1 MNSFKFAAVVAA
13 GILAAAVPAFSAS
26 GESGQGQAVVTVLAK
41 GNREAVP
48 TIQPQDLQVK
58 INGKLSSVTRWDA
71 LHSEKD
77 PLELVILIDGS
88 ARSSLGNQ
96 VSEIQ
101 DFVKNLPARTRVAI
115 AYMENGSAVFSG
127 PLSSDPA
134 QVMKGFHLPSGSP
147 GQSGSPYF
155 CLSQL
160 ARNWPSQDHAARHE
174 VVMITNGVDNYNPV
188 YDPNDS
194 YVMAAIKDSVRAGL
208 VVYSIYWTDTG
219 RADNSPAISNGG
231 QNLLLQVA
239 EATGGASYWQGIGNP
254 LSFEP
259 YFKDLH
265 LRFEN
270 QYRLGFSAELK
281 GKPEVQG
288 MNLKVGGPATR
299 VTAPKQVL
307 VSQAFGAAG
316 E

>member
-1 MNSFKFAAVVAA
+1 MNSFKFAAVAAA
-13 GILAAAVPAFSAS
+13 GFLAAAVPALSAPS
-26 GESGQGQAVVTVLAK
+26 ESGQGQAVVTVMAK

-48 TIQPQDLQVK
+48 MIQPQDLQVK

-71 LHSEKD
+71 LRGEKD

-88 ARSSLGNQ
+88 ARSSLGSQ
-96 VSEIQ
+96 ISEVQ
-101 DFVKNLPARTRVAI
+101 DFVKNLPPHSRVAI

-127 PLSSDPA
+127 SLSSDPA

-155 CLSQL
+155 CLSAL

-174 VVMITNGVDNYNPV
+174 VVMITDGVDIYSPV
-188 YDPNDS
+188 YDPNDP
-194 YVMAAIKDSVRAGL
+194 YVSAAINDSVRAGL

-219 RADNSPAISNGG
+219 RADSSPAISNGG
-231 QNLLLQVA
+231 QSLLLQVT
-239 EATGGASYWQGIGNP
+239 EATGGTSYWQGTGNP
-254 LSFEP
+254 VSFDP
-259 YFKDLH
+259 FFKDL
-265 LRFEN
+265 LVRFEN
-270 QYRLGFSAELK
+270 QYRLGFSADLK

-307 VSQAFGAAG
+307 VSQTSGAAG